1 MPTDIPNEKKVD
13 VQGFIRDSGTEN
25 ILKDLQQYIA
35 QKKSGGKDFIISDV
49 YDPEGHQ
56 YVDLV
61 QEGGGVWGIALL
73 GYTYILEKVGI
84 RFFSLAGTSAGAI
97 NTILLA
103 ATKNKEEE
111 KTEIIIAKLL
121 ELDMFSFV
129 DGKKRNTRLT
139 RWVKKLVQKFVLRH
153 NYIGRLKKFFLALVL
168 VVGICS
174 MATFI
179 TGIFLHNYIMTWVS
193 GFALL
198 IWIILIIIILFLS
211 YRIKRLAKTGY
222 GLNAGNAFHKWIS
235 DRLLENKIS
244 NLEDLK
250 NHFSKHPSD
259 LSVRHDENRDKGLL
273 IVNPPSKPMLTIIT
287 SDITT
292 GNKIEFPRMWDLY
305 WDKKENVSPADFI
318 RASMSIPVFFETYK
332 IKVSDKIDKPADKWK
347 AHINWK
353 GKIPK
358 QVRFVDGGALS
369 NFPINVFYNP
379 KYVIPRMPTFGIR
392 LGNGEGQSPNK
403 IKNIGAYVGAIISTL
418 RSNTDKDFIN
428 KNKAFTLG
436 IKEVDLSGHSWLN
449 FFMKDDEKQ
458 KIFQQGAEA
467 AAEFLKSFDWEDY
480 KKQRFEN
487 NELLQEQRD
496 NPNNW

>member
-1 MPTDIPNEKKVD
+1 MPAKKKVD
-13 VQGFIRDSGTEN
+13 VQGFIRDSGAEN
-25 ILKDLQQYIA
+25 ILHELQKYIA
-35 QKKSGGKDFIISDV
+35 QKKTEGKDFIVSDV
-49 YDPEGHQ
+49 YDARGNQ
-56 YVDLV
+56 YLDLV

-111 KTEIIIAKLL
+111 KTETIIKKLL

-129 DGKKRNTRLT
+129 DGKKNNTSLT
-139 RWVKKLVQKFVLRH
+139 RWIKKLIQKFVLRR
-153 NYIGRLKKFFLALVL
+153 NYIQQLRKITFWLSLI
-168 VVGICS
+168 VGLCTI
-174 MATFI
+174 ATLI
-179 TGIFLHNYIMTWVS
+179 TGIFVHNNIITWLSAFV
-193 GFALL
+193 LL
-198 IWIILIIIILFLS
+198 IWIVLIVIILFLI
-211 YRIKRLAKTGY
+211 YRIKSLAKTGY
-222 GLNAGNAFHKWIS
+222 GLNAGHTFHKWIC
-235 DRLLENKIS
+235 DRLMENKIS
-244 NLEDLK
+244 TLEDLK
-250 NHFSKHPSD
+250 NHFSKYPPD
-259 LSVRHDENRDKGLL
+259 LSVRHDKNRDKDLL

-305 WDKKENVSPADFI
+305 WDKKENANPADFI

-332 IKVSDKIDKPADKWK
+332 IKVSDKIDKPTDIWK

-353 GKIPK
+353 GKIPE

-392 LGNGEGQSPNK
+392 LGNREGQSPNK
-403 IKNIGAYVGAIISTL
+403 IKNIQAYIGAIISTL

-449 FFMKDDEKQ
+449 FFMNDNEKQ
-458 KIFQQGAEA
+458 KIFRKGAEA
-467 AAEFLKSFDWEDY
+467 AAEFLKAFDWEDY

-487 NELLQEQRD
+487 NELLQDQRE